1 MATMNSKRG
10 KVTMKKDTRKTVN
23 HEGSVVHKLDTL
35 ETLFSKVLG
44 SFFGESTFYE
54 KRTAESDFKEI
65 QRLISEIP
73 DEDIEYALKVARIG
87 REYNMI
93 QYPLAVLTACFND
106 PRFKGENFLDEVTG
120 RNKLQTYSDYIVRR
134 GKDILDVMAMQMNV
148 FGFEVTTK
156 GRGKNKTT
164 HRNQPL
170 PMQLRKALQFK
181 LESFNEYQL
190 SKALGENKEVSMA
203 DCIKLLRP
211 NPERSKVREDFFK
224 RVIEGDVEF
233 GGSEETKQVQSE
245 LAKSKNRNS
254 KSTKANVK
262 KSIDTSTVM
271 AIVKNLVALDKA
283 GMFDDKEAVDSI
295 VAKLTNK
302 KEVQKSRLLP
312 FRFYSAYEEV
322 SKLSNSAGKRRVMD
336 ALVEALDLSIDNLQD
351 IEGYSAILIDRSGS
365 MGYPVS
371 GASNVTA
378 DVVACMLGAIC
389 FKKGIADV
397 YVFANTCEQVTDISR
412 KSTVMDIMKTIMRHH
427 VGGGTYLDVAL
438 HTIKQNSKPGMYDN
452 LIILSDGD
460 CYSSRGKSFSLIT
473 NSYYYGSGRRFNTDG
488 ELNSLFEKKIVK
500 KLYLDNLLGNEFTIA
515 NTDDFRKNLI
525 TGFSERVIDVINV
538 YSSIGTGASDVRKVI
553 DSIVETLP
561 TR

>member
-1 MATMNSKRG
+1 MATMNKKRG
-10 KVTMKKDTRKTVN
+10 AVNMKTDTRKTVN

-35 ETLFSKVLG
+35 EILFSKVLG
-44 SFFGESTFYE
+44 SFFGEGTHYE
-54 KRTAESDFKEI
+54 KRTAEKDFKEI
-65 QRLISEIP
+65 QRLIAEIP
-73 DEDIEYALKVARIG
+73 ESDVEYALKVARIG

-106 PRFKGENFLDEVTG
+106 PRFKGENFIDEVTG
-120 RNKLQTYSDYIVRR
+120 RNKLQTYTDYIVRR
-134 GKDILDVMAMQMNV
+134 GKDITDIMAMQMNV
-148 FGFEVTTK
+148 FGFDVTTK
-156 GRGKNKTT
+156 GRGKNKTN

-170 PMQLRKALQFK
+170 PMQLRKSLKMK

-190 SKALGENKEVSMA
+190 SKALGDNREVSLA

-211 NPERSKVREDFFK
+211 NPANSRVSEDFYK
-224 RVIEGDVEF
+224 RVIEGNVDF
-233 GGSEETKQVQSE
+233 GGSEETKQVQAE
-245 LAKSKNRNS
+245 LSKVNNKNS
-254 KSTKANVK
+254 KTTKADVK

-271 AIVKNLVALDKA
+271 AIVKNLVALDRA
-283 GMFDDKEAVDSI
+283 GMFSDSKAVDSI

-312 FRFYSAYEEV
+312 FRFYSAYQEV
-322 SKLSNSAGKRRVMD
+322 SKLSNSAGKRKVMD

-365 MGYPVS
+365 MRHSVS

-378 DVVACMLGAIC
+378 DIVACMLGAIC

-397 YVFANTCEQVTDISR
+397 YVFADRCEQVTDISK
-412 KSTVMDIMKTIMRHH
+412 KSTVMDIMKTIMNHN
-427 VGGGTYLDVAL
+427 VGGCTNLDTAINVLAS
-438 HTIKQNSKPGMYDN
+438 QNTKYDN

-460 CYSSRGKSFSLIT
+460 CYSSSGSSFRLYGRGYYS
-473 NSYYYGSGRRFNTDG
+473 SYNTD
-488 ELNSLFEKKIVK
+488 EVVNVLFKKKVIK
-500 KLYLDNLLGNEFTIA
+500 KLYLDNLLGNSFAIV

-525 TGFSERVIDVINV
+525 TGFSERVVDVINV
-538 YSSIGTGASDVRKVI
+538 YSSIGSGASDVRKII

-561 TR
+561 TRK

>member
-1 MATMNSKRG
+1 MATMNNKRG
-10 KVTMKKDTRKTVN
+10 SVNMKLDTRKTVN
-23 HEGSVVHKLDTL
+23 HERSVVHKLNTL

-44 SFFGESTFYE
+44 SFFGEKSFYE
-54 KRTAESDFKEI
+54 KGKTAESDFKEI
-65 QRLISEIP
+65 QKLIAEIP
-73 DEDIEYALKVARIG
+73 EEDIEYALKVARIG

-106 PRFKGENFLDEVTG
+106 DRFKGENFVDEETG
-120 RNKLQTYSDYIVRR
+120 KNKLQTYSDYIIRR
-134 GKDILDVMAMQMNV
+134 GKDITDVMAMQMNV
-148 FGFEVTTK
+148 FGFDVVTK
-156 GRGKNKTT
+156 GRGKNKTS

-170 PMQLRKALQFK
+170 PMQLRKALQHK

-190 SKALGENKEVSMA
+190 SKALGDNREVSMA
-203 DCIKLLRP
+203 DCVKLLRP
-211 NPERSKVREDFFK
+211 NPSKSRVGRDFFK
-224 RVIEGDVEF
+224 QIIEGTVVF
-233 GGSEETKQVQSE
+233 GGSEEVKQVQSE
-245 LAKSKNRNS
+245 LAKSNNKNS
-254 KSTKANVK
+254 KSTKADVK

-302 KEVQKSRLLP
+302 KEVEKSRLLP
-312 FRFYSAYEEV
+312 FRFYSAYMEV
-322 SKLSNSAGKRRVMD
+322 SYLSNSAGKRRVLD

-365 MGYPVS
+365 MRHPVS

-378 DVVACMLGAIC
+378 DIVACMLGAIC

-397 YVFANTCEQVTDISR
+397 YVFANECKQVTNISK
-412 KSTVMDIMKTIMRHH
+412 KSTVMDIMNEIQRHN

-438 HTIKQNSKPGMYDN
+438 HHLNGQKTKYDN
-452 LIILSDGD
+452 LIVLSDND
-460 CYSSRGKSFSLIT
+460 CYSSSGSTFRLRDGYGWGRE
-473 NSYYYGSGRRFNTDG
+473 SYSCDG
-488 ELNSLFEKKIVK
+488 ELNKLFNNKVIK
-500 KLYLDNLLGNEFTIA
+500 KLYIDNLLGNSFAIA
-515 NTDDFRKNLI
+515 NTDDYRKNLI

-561 TR
+561 TRK

>member
-1 MATMNSKRG
+1 MATMNKKRG
-10 KVTMKKDTRKTVN
+10 NVKMKEDTRKTVN
-23 HEGSVVHKLDTL
+23 HEGSVVHKLNTL

-44 SFFGESTFYE
+44 SFFGEGTFYE
-54 KRTAESDFKEI
+54 KKTAEKDFKEI
-65 QRLISEIP
+65 QKLIAEIP

-106 PRFKGENFLDEVTG
+106 DRFKGEDFLDENTG
-120 RNKLQTYSDYIVRR
+120 KNKLQTYSDYIVRR

-156 GRGKNKTT
+156 GRGKNKTN
-164 HRNQPL
+164 HRQQPL
-170 PMQLRKALQFK
+170 PVQLRKSLRGK

-190 SKALGENKEVSMA
+190 SKALGEGKEVSLA
-203 DCIKLLRP
+203 DCVKLLRP
-211 NPERSKVREDFFK
+211 NPAKSKVSEDFFK
-224 RVIEGDVEF
+224 RVIEGRVEF

-245 LAKSKNRNS
+245 LAKSKNKNN
-254 KSTKANVK
+254 KATKVDVK

-271 AIVKNLVALDKA
+271 AIVKNLVALDRV
-283 GMFDDKEAVDSI
+283 GLLDDKEAVKSI
-295 VAKLTNK
+295 VAKLTNA
-302 KEVQKSRLLP
+302 KEIQKSRLLP
-312 FRFYSAYEEV
+312 FRFYSAYQEV
-322 SKLSNSAGKRRVMD
+322 SILRNSAGKRQVMD

-351 IEGYSAILIDRSGS
+351 IEGYSVILIDCSGS
-365 MGYPVS
+365 MRSPVS

-378 DVVACMLGAIC
+378 DVVASMLGAIM

-397 YVFANTCEQVTDISR
+397 YVFGTSCKQVTDISR
-412 KSTVMDIMKTIMRHH
+412 KSTVMDIMNTIMRHN
-427 VGGGTYLDVAL
+427 VGGGTDLAL
-438 HTIKQNSKPGMYDN
+438 ALKTLGKQSAKYDN
-452 LIILSDGD
+452 LIILSDND
-460 CYSSRGKSFSLIT
+460 CYSMDSRSLGGFRFNR
-473 NSYYYGSGRRFNTDG
+473 NSYWGSGYDTDTEINT
-488 ELNSLFEKKIVK
+488 LFTKKIIK
-500 KLYLDNLLGNEFTIA
+500 KLYLDNLLGNSFAIA
-515 NTDDFRKNLI
+515 NTDDYRKNLI

>member
-1 MATMNSKRG
+1 MATMNKKRG
-10 KVTMKKDTRKTVN
+10 AVNMKTDTRKTVN

-35 ETLFSKVLG
+35 EILFSKVLG
-44 SFFGESTFYE
+44 SFFGEGTHYE
-54 KRTAESDFKEI
+54 KRTAEKDFKEI
-65 QRLISEIP
+65 QRLVAEIP
-73 DEDIEYALKVARIG
+73 ESDVEYALKVARIG

-106 PRFKGENFLDEVTG
+106 PRFKGENFIDEVTG
-120 RNKLQTYSDYIVRR
+120 RNKLQTYTDYIVRR
-134 GKDILDVMAMQMNV
+134 GKDITDIMAMQMNV
-148 FGFEVTTK
+148 FGFDVTTK
-156 GRGKNKTT
+156 GRGKNKTN

-170 PMQLRKALQFK
+170 PMQLRKSLKMK

-190 SKALGENKEVSMA
+190 SKALGDNREVSLA

-211 NPERSKVREDFFK
+211 NPANSRVSEDFYK
-224 RVIEGDVEF
+224 RVIEGNVEF
-233 GGSEETKQVQSE
+233 GGSEETKQVQAE
-245 LAKSKNRNS
+245 LSKVNNKNS
-254 KSTKANVK
+254 KTTKADVK

-271 AIVKNLVALDKA
+271 AIVKNLVALDRA
-283 GMFDDKEAVDSI
+283 GMFSDSKAVDSI

-312 FRFYSAYEEV
+312 FRFYSAYQEV

-351 IEGYSAILIDRSGS
+351 IEGYSVILIDRSGS
-365 MGYPVS
+365 MRHSVS

-378 DVVACMLGAIC
+378 DIVACMLGAIC

-397 YVFANTCEQVTDISR
+397 YVFADRCEQVTDISK
-412 KSTVMDIMKTIMRHH
+412 KSTVMDIMKTIMNHN
-427 VGGGTYLDVAL
+427 VGGCTNLDTAINVLAS
-438 HTIKQNSKPGMYDN
+438 QNTKYDN

-460 CYSSRGKSFSLIT
+460 CYSSSGSSFRLYGRGYYS
-473 NSYYYGSGRRFNTDG
+473 SYNTD
-488 ELNSLFEKKIVK
+488 EAVNILFKKKIIK
-500 KLYLDNLLGNEFTIA
+500 KLYLDNLLGNSFAII

-525 TGFSERVIDVINV
+525 TGFSERVVDVINV
-538 YSSIGTGASDVRKVI
+538 YSSIGSGASDVRKII

-561 TR
+561 TRK

>member
-1 MATMNSKRG
+1 MATMNKKRG
-10 KVTMKKDTRKTVN
+10 NVKMKEDTRKTVN
-23 HEGSVVHKLDTL
+23 HEGSVVHKLNTL

-44 SFFGESTFYE
+44 SFFGEGTFYE
-54 KRTAESDFKEI
+54 KKTAEKDFKEI
-65 QRLISEIP
+65 QKLIAEIP

-106 PRFKGENFLDEVTG
+106 DRFKGEDFLDENTG
-120 RNKLQTYSDYIVRR
+120 KNKLQTYSDYIVRR

-156 GRGKNKTT
+156 GRGKNKTN
-164 HRNQPL
+164 HRQQPL
-170 PMQLRKALQFK
+170 PVQLRKSLRGK

-190 SKALGENKEVSMA
+190 SKALGEGKEVSLA
-203 DCIKLLRP
+203 DCVKLLRP
-211 NPERSKVREDFFK
+211 NPAKSKVSEDFFK
-224 RVIEGDVEF
+224 RVIEGRVEF

-245 LAKSKNRNS
+245 LAKSKNKNN
-254 KSTKANVK
+254 KATKVDVK

-271 AIVKNLVALDKA
+271 AIVKNLVALDRV
-283 GMFDDKEAVDSI
+283 GLLDDKEAVKSI
-295 VAKLTNK
+295 VAKLTNA
-302 KEVQKSRLLP
+302 KEIQKSRLLP
-312 FRFYSAYEEV
+312 FRFYSAYQEV
-322 SKLSNSAGKRRVMD
+322 SILRNSAGKRQVMD

-351 IEGYSAILIDRSGS
+351 IEGYSVILIDCSGS
-365 MGYPVS
+365 MRSPVS

-378 DVVACMLGAIC
+378 DVVASMLGAIM

-397 YVFANTCEQVTDISR
+397 YVFGTSCKQVTDISR
-412 KSTVMDIMKTIMRHH
+412 KSTVMDIMNTIMRHN
-427 VGGGTYLDVAL
+427 VGGGTDLAL
-438 HTIKQNSKPGMYDN
+438 ALKTLGKQSAKYDN
-452 LIILSDGD
+452 LIILSDND
-460 CYSSRGKSFSLIT
+460 CYSMDSRSLGGFRFNR
-473 NSYYYGSGRRFNTDG
+473 NSYLGSGYDTDTEINT
-488 ELNSLFEKKIVK
+488 LFTKKIIK
-500 KLYLDNLLGNEFTIA
+500 KLYLDNLLGNSFAIA
-515 NTDDFRKNLI
+515 NTDDYRKNLI

>member
-1 MATMNSKRG
+1 MATMNKKRG
-10 KVTMKKDTRKTVN
+10 AVNMKTDTRKTVN

-35 ETLFSKVLG
+35 EVLFSKVLG
-44 SFFGESTFYE
+44 SFFGESTNYE
-54 KRTAESDFKEI
+54 KRTAEKDFKEI
-65 QRLISEIP
+65 QRLIAEIP
-73 DEDIEYALKVARIG
+73 ESDIEYALKVARIG

-120 RNKLQTYSDYIVRR
+120 KNKLQTYTDYIVRR
-134 GKDILDVMAMQMNV
+134 GKDITDVMAMQMNV

-156 GRGKNKTT
+156 GRGKNKTN
-164 HRNQPL
+164 HRSQPL
-170 PMQLRKALQFK
+170 PMQLRKSLKMK

-190 SKALGENKEVSMA
+190 SKALGENREVSLA
-203 DCIKLLRP
+203 DCVKLLRP
-211 NPERSKVREDFFK
+211 NPANSKVSEDFFK
-224 RVIEGDVEF
+224 RVIEGNVEF
-233 GGSEETKQVQSE
+233 GGSEETKQVQAE
-245 LAKSKNRNS
+245 LSKSNNKNS
-254 KSTKANVK
+254 KSTKADVK

-283 GMFDDKEAVDSI
+283 GMFNDKEAVDSI

-312 FRFYSAYEEV
+312 FRFYSAYQEV

-336 ALVEALDLSIDNLQD
+336 SLVEALDLSIDNLQD
-351 IEGYSAILIDRSGS
+351 IDGYSAVLIDRSGS
-365 MGYPVS
+365 MRHSVS

-378 DVVACMLGAIC
+378 DIVACMLGAIC

-397 YVFANTCEQVTDISR
+397 YVFADKCEQVTDISR
-412 KSTVMDIMKTIMRHH
+412 KSTVMDIMNTIMRHN
-427 VGGGTYLDVAL
+427 VGGCTNLDRAISL
-438 HTIKQNSKPGMYDN
+438 LAGQSTKYDN
-452 LIILSDGD
+452 LIILSDND
-460 CYSSRGKSFSLIT
+460 CYSSRGNSFQLGG
-473 NSYYYGSGRRFNTDG
+473 YYYSYNTDKAV
-488 ELNSLFEKKIVK
+488 NVLFEKKIIK
-500 KLYLDNLLGNEFTIA
+500 KLYLDNLLGNDFAIV

-525 TGFSERVIDVINV
+525 TGFSERVVDVINV
-538 YSSIGTGASDVRKVI
+538 YSSIGSGASDVRKVI

>member
-10 KVTMKKDTRKTVN
+10 KVTMKKDTRRTVN

-245 LAKSKNRNS
+245 LAKSKNKNS
-254 KSTKANVK
+254 KSTKADVK

-271 AIVKNLVALDKA
+271 AIVKNLVALDRA
-283 GMFDDKEAVDSI
+283 GMFSDKEAVDSI

-302 KEVQKSRLLP
+302 KEVEKSRLLP
-312 FRFYSAYEEV
+312 FRFYSAYMEV
-322 SKLSNSAGKRRVMD
+322 SNLSNSAGKRRVMD

-365 MGYPVS
+365 MRHPVS
-371 GASNVTA
+371 SASDVTA
-378 DVVACMLGAIC
+378 DIVACMLGAIC

-397 YVFANTCEQVTDISR
+397 YVFANECKQVTNISR
-412 KSTVMDIMKTIMRHH
+412 KSTVMDIMKEIQRHN
-427 VGGGTYLDVAL
+427 VGGGTSLDVAL
-438 HTIKQNSKPGMYDN
+438 YTLNQQDTKYDN
-452 LIILSDGD
+452 LIVLSDND
-460 CYSSRGKSFSLIT
+460 CYSSSGNTFVLRKCYSWGGR
-473 NSYYYGSGRRFNTDG
+473 SYDTDA
-488 ELNSLFEKKIVK
+488 ELNKLFKNKVIK
-500 KLYLDNLLGNEFTIA
+500 KLYIDNLLGNNFAIA
-515 NTDDFRKNLI
+515 NTDDYRKNLI

-561 TR
+561 TRK

>member
-1 MATMNSKRG
+1 MATMNKKRG
-10 KVTMKKDTRKTVN
+10 NVKMKEDTRKTVN
-23 HEGSVVHKLDTL
+23 HEGSVVHKLNTL

-44 SFFGESTFYE
+44 SFFGEGTFYE
-54 KRTAESDFKEI
+54 KKTAEKDFKEI
-65 QRLISEIP
+65 QKLIAEIP

-106 PRFKGENFLDEVTG
+106 DRFKGEDFLDENTG
-120 RNKLQTYSDYIVRR
+120 KNKLQTYSDYIVRR

-156 GRGKNKTT
+156 GRGKNKTN
-164 HRNQPL
+164 HRQQPL
-170 PMQLRKALQFK
+170 PVQLRKSLRGK

-190 SKALGENKEVSMA
+190 SKALGEGKEVSLA
-203 DCIKLLRP
+203 DCVKLLRP
-211 NPERSKVREDFFK
+211 NPAKSKVSEDFFK
-224 RVIEGDVEF
+224 RVIEGRVEF

-245 LAKSKNRNS
+245 LAKSKNKNN
-254 KSTKANVK
+254 KATKVDVK

-271 AIVKNLVALDKA
+271 AIVKNLVALDRV
-283 GMFDDKEAVDSI
+283 GLLDDKEAVKSI
-295 VAKLTNK
+295 VAKLTNA
-302 KEVQKSRLLP
+302 KEIQKSRLLP
-312 FRFYSAYEEV
+312 FRFYSAFQEV
-322 SKLSNSAGKRRVMD
+322 SILRNSAGKRQVMD

-351 IEGYSAILIDRSGS
+351 IEGYSVILIDCSGS
-365 MGYPVS
+365 MRSPVS

-378 DVVACMLGAIC
+378 DVVASMLGAIM

-397 YVFANTCEQVTDISR
+397 YVFGTSCKQVTDISR
-412 KSTVMDIMKTIMRHH
+412 KSTVMDIMNTIMRHN
-427 VGGGTYLDVAL
+427 VGGGTDLAL
-438 HTIKQNSKPGMYDN
+438 ALKTLGKQSAKYDN
-452 LIILSDGD
+452 LIILSDND
-460 CYSSRGKSFSLIT
+460 CYSMDSRSLGGFRFNR
-473 NSYYYGSGRRFNTDG
+473 NSYLGSGYDTDTEINT
-488 ELNSLFEKKIVK
+488 LFTKKIIK
-500 KLYLDNLLGNEFTIA
+500 KLYLDNLLGNSFAIA
-515 NTDDFRKNLI
+515 NTDDYRKNLI

>member
-1 MATMNSKRG
+1 MATMNNKRG
-10 KVTMKKDTRKTVN
+10 SVNMKPDTRKTVN
-23 HEGSVVHKLDTL
+23 HEGSVVHKLNTL

-44 SFFGESTFYE
+44 SFFGEKSFYE
-54 KRTAESDFKEI
+54 KGKTAESDFKEI
-65 QRLISEIP
+65 QKLIAEIP
-73 DEDIEYALKVARIG
+73 EEDIEYALKVARIG

-106 PRFKGENFLDEVTG
+106 DRFKGENFIDEETG
-120 RNKLQTYSDYIVRR
+120 KNKLQTYSDYIIRR
-134 GKDILDVMAMQMNV
+134 GKDITDVMAMQMNV
-148 FGFEVTTK
+148 FGFDVVTK
-156 GRGKNKTT
+156 GRGKNKTS

-170 PMQLRKALQFK
+170 PMQLRKALQHK

-190 SKALGENKEVSMA
+190 SKALGDNREVSMA
-203 DCIKLLRP
+203 DCVKLLRP
-211 NPERSKVREDFFK
+211 NPSKSRVGRDFFK
-224 RVIEGDVEF
+224 QIIEGTVVF
-233 GGSEETKQVQSE
+233 GGSEEVKQVQSE
-245 LAKSKNRNS
+245 LAKSNNKNS
-254 KSTKANVK
+254 KSTKADVK

-302 KEVQKSRLLP
+302 KEVEKSRLLP
-312 FRFYSAYEEV
+312 FRFYSAYMEV
-322 SKLSNSAGKRRVMD
+322 SNLSNSAGKRRVLD

-365 MGYPVS
+365 MRYPVS

-378 DVVACMLGAIC
+378 DIVACMLGAIC

-397 YVFANTCEQVTDISR
+397 YVFANECKQVTNISK
-412 KSTVMDIMKTIMRHH
+412 KSTVMDIMNEIQRHN

-438 HTIKQNSKPGMYDN
+438 HHLNGQKTKYDN
-452 LIILSDGD
+452 LIVLSDND
-460 CYSSRGKSFSLIT
+460 CYSSGGSTFRLRDGYGWGRE
-473 NSYYYGSGRRFNTDG
+473 SYSCDS
-488 ELNSLFEKKIVK
+488 ELNKLFNNKVIK
-500 KLYLDNLLGNEFTIA
+500 KLYIDNLLGNSFAIA
-515 NTDDFRKNLI
+515 NTDDYRKNLI

-561 TR
+561 TRK

>member
-1 MATMNSKRG
+1 MATMNKKRG
-10 KVTMKKDTRKTVN
+10 AVNMKTDTRKTVN

-35 ETLFSKVLG
+35 EILFSKVLG
-44 SFFGESTFYE
+44 SFFGEGTHYE
-54 KRTAESDFKEI
+54 KRTAEKDFKEI
-65 QRLISEIP
+65 QRLIAEIP
-73 DEDIEYALKVARIG
+73 ESDVEYALKVARIG

-106 PRFKGENFLDEVTG
+106 PRFKGENFIDEVTG
-120 RNKLQTYSDYIVRR
+120 RNKLQTYTDYIVRR
-134 GKDILDVMAMQMNV
+134 GKDITDIMAMQMDV
-148 FGFEVTTK
+148 FGFDVTTK
-156 GRGKNKTT
+156 GRGKNKTN

-170 PMQLRKALQFK
+170 PMQLRKSLKMK

-190 SKALGENKEVSMA
+190 SKALGDNREVSLA

-211 NPERSKVREDFFK
+211 NPANSRVSEDFYK
-224 RVIEGDVEF
+224 RVIEGNVEF
-233 GGSEETKQVQSE
+233 GGSEETKQVQAE
-245 LAKSKNRNS
+245 LSKVNNKNS
-254 KSTKANVK
+254 KTTKADVK

-271 AIVKNLVALDKA
+271 AIVKNLVALDRA
-283 GMFDDKEAVDSI
+283 GMFSDSKAVDSI

-312 FRFYSAYEEV
+312 FRFYSAYQEV

-365 MGYPVS
+365 MRHSVS

-378 DVVACMLGAIC
+378 DIVACMLGAIC

-397 YVFANTCEQVTDISR
+397 YVFADRCEQVTDISK
-412 KSTVMDIMKTIMRHH
+412 KSTVMDIMKTIMNHN
-427 VGGGTYLDVAL
+427 VGGCTNLDTAINVLAS
-438 HTIKQNSKPGMYDN
+438 QNTKYDN

-460 CYSSRGKSFSLIT
+460 CYSSSGSSFRLYGRGYYS
-473 NSYYYGSGRRFNTDG
+473 SYNTD
-488 ELNSLFEKKIVK
+488 EAVNILFKKKVIK
-500 KLYLDNLLGNEFTIA
+500 KLYLDNLLGNSFAIV

-525 TGFSERVIDVINV
+525 TGFSERVVDVINV
-538 YSSIGTGASDVRKVI
+538 YSSIGSGASDVRKII

-561 TR
+561 TRK

>member
-1 MATMNSKRG
+1 MATMNNKRG
-10 KVTMKKDTRKTVN
+10 SVNMKSDTRKTVN
-23 HEGSVVHKLDTL
+23 HEGSVVHKLNTL

-44 SFFGESTFYE
+44 SFFGEKSFYE
-54 KRTAESDFKEI
+54 KGKTAESDFKEI
-65 QRLISEIP
+65 QKLIAEIP
-73 DEDIEYALKVARIG
+73 EEDIEYALKVARIG

-106 PRFKGENFLDEVTG
+106 DRFKGENFVDEETG
-120 RNKLQTYSDYIVRR
+120 KNKLQTYSDYIIRR
-134 GKDILDVMAMQMNV
+134 GKDITDVMAMQMNV
-148 FGFEVTTK
+148 FGFDVVTK
-156 GRGKNKTT
+156 GRGKNKTS

-170 PMQLRKALQFK
+170 PMQLRKALQHK

-190 SKALGENKEVSMA
+190 SKALGDNREVSMA
-203 DCIKLLRP
+203 DCVKLLRP
-211 NPERSKVREDFFK
+211 NPSKSRVGRDFFK
-224 RVIEGDVEF
+224 QIIEGTVVF
-233 GGSEETKQVQSE
+233 GGSEEVKQVQSE
-245 LAKSKNRNS
+245 LAKSNNKNS
-254 KSTKANVK
+254 KSTKADVK

-302 KEVQKSRLLP
+302 KEVEKSRLLP
-312 FRFYSAYEEV
+312 FRFYSAYMEV
-322 SKLSNSAGKRRVMD
+322 SYLSNSAGKRRVLD

-365 MGYPVS
+365 MRHPVS

-378 DVVACMLGAIC
+378 DIVACMLGAIC

-397 YVFANTCEQVTDISR
+397 YVFANECKQVTNISK
-412 KSTVMDIMKTIMRHH
+412 KSTVMDIMNEIQRHN

-438 HTIKQNSKPGMYDN
+438 HHLNGQKTKYDN
-452 LIILSDGD
+452 LIVLSDND
-460 CYSSRGKSFSLIT
+460 CYSSSGSTFRLRDGYGWGRE
-473 NSYYYGSGRRFNTDG
+473 SYSCDG
-488 ELNSLFEKKIVK
+488 ELNKLFNNKVIK
-500 KLYLDNLLGNEFTIA
+500 KLYIDNLLGNSFAIA
-515 NTDDFRKNLI
+515 NTDDYRKNLI

-561 TR
+561 TRK

>member
-1 MATMNSKRG
+1 
-10 KVTMKKDTRKTVN
+10 VN

-73 DEDIEYALKVARIG
+73 DEDIEYALKVSRIG

-211 NPERSKVREDFFK
+211 NPERSKVRSDFFK

-245 LAKSKNRNS
+245 LAKSKNKNS
-254 KSTKANVK
+254 KSTKADVK

-351 IEGYSAILIDRSGS
+351 IEGYSAILIDRSDS
-365 MGYPVS
+365 MDYPVS

-488 ELNSLFEKKIVK
+488 ELNALFEKKIIK

>member
-1 MATMNSKRG
+1 MATMNKKRG
-10 KVTMKKDTRKTVN
+10 AVNMKTDTRKTVN

-35 ETLFSKVLG
+35 EILFSKVLG
-44 SFFGESTFYE
+44 SFFGEGTHYE
-54 KRTAESDFKEI
+54 KRTAEKDFKEI
-65 QRLISEIP
+65 QRLVAEIP
-73 DEDIEYALKVARIG
+73 ESDVEYALKVARIG

-106 PRFKGENFLDEVTG
+106 PRFKGENFIDEVTG
-120 RNKLQTYSDYIVRR
+120 RNKLQTYTDYIVRR
-134 GKDILDVMAMQMNV
+134 GKDITDIMAMQMNV
-148 FGFEVTTK
+148 FGFDVTTK
-156 GRGKNKTT
+156 GRGKNKTN

-170 PMQLRKALQFK
+170 PMQLRKSLKMK

-190 SKALGENKEVSMA
+190 SKALGDNREVSLA

-211 NPERSKVREDFFK
+211 NPANSRVSEDFYK
-224 RVIEGDVEF
+224 RVIEGNVEF
-233 GGSEETKQVQSE
+233 GGSEETKQVQAE
-245 LAKSKNRNS
+245 LSKVNNKNS
-254 KSTKANVK
+254 KTTKADVK

-271 AIVKNLVALDKA
+271 AIVKNLVALDRA
-283 GMFDDKEAVDSI
+283 GMFSDSKAVDSI

-312 FRFYSAYEEV
+312 FRFYSAYQEV

-351 IEGYSAILIDRSGS
+351 IEGYSAILIDRSVS
-365 MGYPVS
+365 MRHSVS

-378 DVVACMLGAIC
+378 DIVACMLGAIC

-397 YVFANTCEQVTDISR
+397 YVFADRCEQVTDISK
-412 KSTVMDIMKTIMRHH
+412 KSTVMDIMKTIMNHN
-427 VGGGTYLDVAL
+427 VGGCTNLDIAINVLAS
-438 HTIKQNSKPGMYDN
+438 QNTKYDN

-460 CYSSRGKSFSLIT
+460 CYSSSGSSFRLYGRDYYS
-473 NSYYYGSGRRFNTDG
+473 SYNTD
-488 ELNSLFEKKIVK
+488 EAVNILFKKKVIK
-500 KLYLDNLLGNEFTIA
+500 KLYLDNLLGNSFAIV

-525 TGFSERVIDVINV
+525 TGFSERVVDVINV
-538 YSSIGTGASDVRKVI
+538 YSSIGSGASDVRKII

-561 TR
+561 TRK

>member
-44 SFFGESTFYE
+44 SFFGEGTFYE

-65 QRLISEIP
+65 QRLISEIH

-170 PMQLRKALQFK
+170 PMQLRKALKFK

-203 DCIKLLRP
+203 DCINLLRP
-211 NPERSKVREDFFK
+211 NPERSKVRSDFFK
-224 RVIEGDVEF
+224 RVIEGNVEF

-245 LAKSKNRNS
+245 LAKSKNKNS
-254 KSTKANVK
+254 KSTKADVK

-427 VGGGTYLDVAL
+427 VGDGTYLDVAL

-473 NSYYYGSGRRFNTDG
+473 NSYYYGSGRRFSTDE
-488 ELNSLFEKKIVK
+488 ELNALFEKKIIK

-538 YSSIGTGASDVRKVI
+538 YSSIGTGASDVRRVI

>member
-1 MATMNSKRG
+1 MATMNKKRG
-10 KVTMKKDTRKTVN
+10 AVNMKTDTRKTVN

-35 ETLFSKVLG
+35 EILFSKVLG
-44 SFFGESTFYE
+44 SFFGEGTHYE
-54 KRTAESDFKEI
+54 KRTAEKDFKEI
-65 QRLISEIP
+65 QRLIAEIP
-73 DEDIEYALKVARIG
+73 ESDIEYALKVARIG

-106 PRFKGENFLDEVTG
+106 PRFKGENFIDEVTG
-120 RNKLQTYSDYIVRR
+120 RNKLQTYTDYIVRR
-134 GKDILDVMAMQMNV
+134 GKDITDIMAMQMNV
-148 FGFEVTTK
+148 FGFDVTTK
-156 GRGKNKTT
+156 GRGKNKTN

-170 PMQLRKALQFK
+170 PMQLRKSLKMK

-190 SKALGENKEVSMA
+190 SKALGDNREVSLA

-211 NPERSKVREDFFK
+211 NPANSRVSEDFYK
-224 RVIEGDVEF
+224 RVIEGNVEF
-233 GGSEETKQVQSE
+233 GGSEETKQVQAE
-245 LAKSKNRNS
+245 LSKVNNKNS
-254 KSTKANVK
+254 KTTKADVK

-271 AIVKNLVALDKA
+271 AIVKNLVALDRA
-283 GMFDDKEAVDSI
+283 GMFSDSKAVDSI

-312 FRFYSAYEEV
+312 FRFYSAYQEV
-322 SKLSNSAGKRRVMD
+322 SKLSNSAGKRKVMD

-365 MGYPVS
+365 MRLSVS

-378 DVVACMLGAIC
+378 DIVACMLGAIC

-397 YVFANTCEQVTDISR
+397 YVFADRCEQVTDISK
-412 KSTVMDIMKTIMRHH
+412 KSTVMDIMKTIMNHN
-427 VGGGTYLDVAL
+427 VGGCTNLDTAINVLAS
-438 HTIKQNSKPGMYDN
+438 QNTKYDN

-460 CYSSRGKSFSLIT
+460 CYSSSGSSFRLYGRGYYS
-473 NSYYYGSGRRFNTDG
+473 SYNTD
-488 ELNSLFEKKIVK
+488 EAVNILFKKKVIK
-500 KLYLDNLLGNEFTIA
+500 KLYLDNLLGNSFAIV

-525 TGFSERVIDVINV
+525 TGFSERVVDVINV
-538 YSSIGTGASDVRKVI
+538 YSSIGSGASDVRKII

-561 TR
+561 TRK

>member
-1 MATMNSKRG
+1 MATMNKKRG
-10 KVTMKKDTRKTVN
+10 AVNMKTDTRKTVN

-35 ETLFSKVLG
+35 EILFSKVLG
-44 SFFGESTFYE
+44 SFFGEGTHYE
-54 KRTAESDFKEI
+54 KRTAEKDFKEI
-65 QRLISEIP
+65 QRLIAEIP
-73 DEDIEYALKVARIG
+73 ESDVEYALKVARIG

-106 PRFKGENFLDEVTG
+106 PRFKGENFIDEVTG
-120 RNKLQTYSDYIVRR
+120 RNKLQTYTDYIVRR
-134 GKDILDVMAMQMNV
+134 GKDITDIMAMQMNV
-148 FGFEVTTK
+148 FGFDVTTK
-156 GRGKNKTT
+156 GRGNNKTN

-170 PMQLRKALQFK
+170 PMQLRKSLKMK

-190 SKALGENKEVSMA
+190 SKALGDNREVSLA

-211 NPERSKVREDFFK
+211 NPANSRVSEDFYK
-224 RVIEGDVEF
+224 RVIEGNVEF
-233 GGSEETKQVQSE
+233 GGSEETKQVQAE
-245 LAKSKNRNS
+245 LSKVNNKNS
-254 KSTKANVK
+254 KTTKADVK

-271 AIVKNLVALDKA
+271 AIVKNLVALDRA
-283 GMFDDKEAVDSI
+283 GMFSDSKAVDSI

-312 FRFYSAYEEV
+312 FRFYSAYQEV
-322 SKLSNSAGKRRVMD
+322 SKLSNSAGKRKVMD

-365 MGYPVS
+365 MRHSVS

-378 DVVACMLGAIC
+378 DIVACMLGAIC

-397 YVFANTCEQVTDISR
+397 YVFADRCEQVTDISK
-412 KSTVMDIMKTIMRHH
+412 KSTVMDIMKTIMNHN
-427 VGGGTYLDVAL
+427 VGGCTNLDTAINVLAN
-438 HTIKQNSKPGMYDN
+438 QNTKYDN

-460 CYSSRGKSFSLIT
+460 CYSSSGSSFRLYGRGYYS
-473 NSYYYGSGRRFNTDG
+473 SYNTD
-488 ELNSLFEKKIVK
+488 EAVNILFKKKVIK
-500 KLYLDNLLGNEFTIA
+500 KLYLDNLLGNSFAIV

-525 TGFSERVIDVINV
+525 TGFSERVVDVINV
-538 YSSIGTGASDVRKVI
+538 YSSIGSGASDVRKII

-561 TR
+561 TRK

>member
-1 MATMNSKRG
+1 MATMNKKRG
-10 KVTMKKDTRKTVN
+10 AVNMKTDTRKTVN

-35 ETLFSKVLG
+35 EILFSKVLG
-44 SFFGESTFYE
+44 SFFGEGTHYE
-54 KRTAESDFKEI
+54 KRTAEKDFKEI
-65 QRLISEIP
+65 QRLIAEIP
-73 DEDIEYALKVARIG
+73 ESDVEYALKVARIG

-106 PRFKGENFLDEVTG
+106 PRFKGENFIDEVTG
-120 RNKLQTYSDYIVRR
+120 RNKLQTYTDYIVRR
-134 GKDILDVMAMQMNV
+134 GKDITDIMAMQMNV
-148 FGFEVTTK
+148 FGFDVTTK
-156 GRGKNKTT
+156 GRGKNKTN

-170 PMQLRKALQFK
+170 PMQLRKSLKMK

-190 SKALGENKEVSMA
+190 SKALGDNREVSLS

-211 NPERSKVREDFFK
+211 NPANSRVSEDFYK
-224 RVIEGDVEF
+224 RVIEGNVEF
-233 GGSEETKQVQSE
+233 GGSEETKQVQAE
-245 LAKSKNRNS
+245 LSKVNNKNS
-254 KSTKANVK
+254 KTTKADVK

-271 AIVKNLVALDKA
+271 AIVKNLVALDRA
-283 GMFDDKEAVDSI
+283 GMFSDSKAVDSI

-312 FRFYSAYEEV
+312 FRFYSAYQEV
-322 SKLSNSAGKRRVMD
+322 SKLSNSAGKRKVMD

-365 MGYPVS
+365 MRHFVS

-378 DVVACMLGAIC
+378 DIVACMLGAIC

-397 YVFANTCEQVTDISR
+397 YVFADRCEQVTDISK
-412 KSTVMDIMKTIMRHH
+412 KSTVMDIMKTIMNHN
-427 VGGGTYLDVAL
+427 VGGCTNLDTAINVLAN
-438 HTIKQNSKPGMYDN
+438 QNTKYDN

-460 CYSSRGKSFSLIT
+460 CYSSSGSSFRLYGRGYYS
-473 NSYYYGSGRRFNTDG
+473 SYNTD
-488 ELNSLFEKKIVK
+488 EAVNILFKKKVIK
-500 KLYLDNLLGNEFTIA
+500 KLYLDNLLGNSFAIV

-525 TGFSERVIDVINV
+525 TGFSERVVDVINV
-538 YSSIGTGASDVRKVI
+538 YSSIGSGASDVRKII

-561 TR
+561 TRK